1 MKFEQIE
8 HYDHFDTETIFWA
21 DITDMPETIQNKA
34 REIDG
39 AGYDPLRFGV
49 ARTVYMYL
57 KDHADGEGKCW
68 PGIRTISSELRLSRS
83 TVKRALD
90 ETIIVQQYLLQEDY
104 PNNRIE
110 IIDAAFFSTE
120 LRMKP
125 ARSQA

>member
-39 AGYDPLRFGV
+39 AGYNPLRFGV
-49 ARTVYMYL
+49 VRTVYMYL

-90 ETIIVQQYLLQEDY
+90 DLCK
-104 PNNRIE
+104 
-110 IIDAAFFSTE
+110 AE
-120 LRMKP
+120 LISKEHRWRENGSLSSNLYRLK
-125 ARSQA
+125 